1 MSPAAADTGRGHAVL
16 LAMSN
21 EVRSMC
27 DHAQRLIHSR
37 RYPEAF
43 DILNRALAMEPDC
56 AEAHGF
62 MGLALQN
69 SGNPQQAIQ
78 AYQRALQLNP
88 SMTFMYLNIGNC
100 YLNLGQPDAARPYL
114 EHYRQVSAGAPGA
127 ARAESALRRA
137 QEVHDHQAFRQMVEQ
152 AELALEQRKFAEARR
167 RFEQVVATR
176 PDYAHGH
183 FQLGYAWN
191 QLGDNQ
197 KAIQEF
203 QTALHLDPKMKAAV
217 MNIASSYQSLGDT
230 GSAIAWFERYL
241 GMNPPAADA
250 EAVKKTIALLRKAGP
265 QMGSPDL
272 PDYLDD
278 SALDGRFIRWPRE
291 KLPLRVFVDSGASVQ
306 GYRDSLRQVFDEA
319 LAAWQK
325 GCGYRLSFAQASS
338 AAEANIAVSWSSDY
352 AGVKGQTTG
361 AEAGLTVLEIE
372 ALPTGERVISSVTI
386 TLLTVDDRGVP
397 VTDVEMKKTCL
408 HEIGHALGIRGHSSN
423 NRDVMFF
430 SESGSVW
437 PALTKRDKATLT
449 RLYADYPPQVV
460 GSQ

>member
-1 MSPAAADTGRGHAVL
+1 MSGLQFEGSSMSRRAGALVVVAIAAVVASMPPVTAGAGPGRHRL

-43 DILNRALAMEPDC
+43 DILNRALAIEPDC

-78 AYQRALQLNP
+78 AYQRALKLNP

-100 YLNLGQPDAARPYL
+100 YLNLGQADAARPYL
-114 EHYRQVSAGAPGA
+114 EHYRQLSARAPGA
-127 ARAESALRRA
+127 AQAESLLRRA
-137 QEVHDHQAFRQMVEQ
+137 QEAHDQQAFRQMVEQ
-152 AELALEQRKFAEARR
+152 AELALEERRFADARR
-167 RFEQVVATR
+167 RFEQVVAVR
-176 PDYAHGH
+176 PDFAHGH

-203 QTALHLDPKMKAAV
+203 QTALQLDPKMKAAV
-217 MNIASSYQSLGDT
+217 LNIASSYQSLGDT
-230 GSAIAWFERYL
+230 ASAIAWFERYL
-241 GMNPPAADA
+241 SMNPPAADA
-250 EAVKKTIALLRKAGP
+250 DMVKKSIALLRKAGP

-278 SALDGRFIRWPRE
+278 STLEGRFLRWPRE
-291 KLPLRVFVDSGASVQ
+291 KLPLRVFIDSGASVQ
-306 GYRDSLRQVFDEA
+306 GYRDSLRRVFEEA

-325 GCGYRLSFAQASS
+325 GCGYRLSF
-338 AAEANIAVSWSSDY
+338 V
-352 AGVKGQTTG
+352 
-361 AEAGLTVLEIE
+361 
-372 ALPTGERVISSVTI
+372 
-386 TLLTVDDRGVP
+386 
-397 VTDVEMKKTCL
+397 
-408 HEIGHALGIRGHSSN
+408 
-423 NRDVMFF
+423 
-430 SESGSVW
+430 
-437 PALTKRDKATLT
+437 
-449 RLYADYPPQVV
+449 
-460 GSQ
+460 